1 MNRIDQLFR
10 EKLQN
15 HQLKPS
21 EKSKEIFLRKATKK
35 PTRYSI
41 LLVRIAAACAVVL
54 TTTLVFKAVYT
65 RSHSPH
71 TSDYSDFV
79 ISEFNSDSDTS
90 APVTS
95 SPTHRP
101 RTSQTKPSSTI
112 ANIATQKQSFS
123 RPYDSSVI
131 EEAPSRQTE
140 DTTALVALEPTI
152 AEVTTQDPAPVTP
165 ETVSEISVNSSGLFE
180 QINHYSTRHL
190 KQRNIAIRIP
200 VINQKFQF
208 HSPIIDEVE
217 QTFASVKREIL
228 DFNLADASRNLTHQ
242 FSERFQSNQSK
253 NQ

>member
-15 HQLKPS
+15 HQLKPA

-41 LLVRIAAACAVVL
+41 LLVRIAAACAVLL
-54 TTTLVFKAVYT
+54 TTALVFKAVFT
-65 RSHSPH
+65 RSQSPL

-95 SPTHRP
+95 SPTNRP
-101 RTSQTKPSSTI
+101 HTLQTKPSSTLS
-112 ANIATQKQSFS
+112 NISTQKQSFT
-123 RPYDSSVI
+123 RPNDAGVL
-131 EEAPSRQTE
+131 EEAPSRQPE

-152 AEVTTQDPAPVTP
+152 LEAATQDPAPVIP
-165 ETVSEISVNSSGLFE
+165 ETVSEIYVISSGLFE

-208 HSPIIDEVE
+208 HSPLIDEVE
-217 QTFASVKREIL
+217 QTFTTVKREIL